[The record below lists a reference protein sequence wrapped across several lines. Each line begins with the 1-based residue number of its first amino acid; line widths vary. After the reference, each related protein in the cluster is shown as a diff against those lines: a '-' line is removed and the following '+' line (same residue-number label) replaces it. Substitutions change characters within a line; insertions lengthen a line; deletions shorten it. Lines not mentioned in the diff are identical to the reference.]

1 MLLTFNTQ
9 VKKLLDQHR
18 KCLSF
23 RMQFED
29 VTLPPTLSFLLIY
42 ICFLYIFILIL
53 TEFFLFFLQIFS
65 YLTNLLFFKSNCYIT
80 FHTPNSIKY
89 IMLCSSHRSPMDWT
103 AEHQHSSLYAGS
115 QFSLRTRTY
124 TCTQIFVY
132 VSKHT
137 AARGQIIVRKKGKRK
152 ILKKQCSQ
160 LLYRK

>member
-89 IMLCSSHRSPMDWT
+89 IMLCSSHRSLMDCK
-103 AEHQHSSLYAGS
+103 AFAQVRSMPEVNFLCVPG
-115 QFSLRTRTY
+115 RTHAHRLLSIFPNN
-124 TCTQIFVY
+124 TQMPED
-132 VSKHT
+132 
-137 AARGQIIVRKKGKRK
+137 R
-152 ILKKQCSQ
+152 
-160 LLYRK
+160 